1 MKSLRTLMDALSD
14 HDLTKHAEIIF
25 TRTSKE
31 EKITITFKS
40 NGITSQ
46 KIDNEVDQ
54 WFKED
59 DEGND

>member
-1 MKSLRTLMDALSD
+1 MDALSD

-40 NGITSQ
+40 DGVTSQ
-46 KIDNEVDQ
+46 KIDDEIEQ
-54 WFKED
+54 WFKEEED

>member
-1 MKSLRTLMDALSD
+1 MDALSD

-31 EKITITFKS
+31 EKITITFKYNRIS
-40 NGITSQ
+40 SQ
-46 KIDNEVDQ
+46 KIENEVDQ

-59 DEGND
+59 DEDND